1 LSEKSQKKL
10 AELFAKYT
18 GLSEIKNADKKE
30 KVIKKIL
37 KKAKKLESKLTKA
50 ESPEIKKRDKKAAK
64 KDKKEVV
71 KKEKKSVVFN
81 EQDNEVIIG
90 TERKWNDA
98 KGNKA
103 AFV

>member
-1 LSEKSQKKL
+1 MVKKNL
-10 AELFAKYT
+10 R
-18 GLSEIKNADKKE
+18 EIINQIE
-30 KVIKKIL
+30 
-37 KKAKKLESKLTKA
+37 
-50 ESPEIKKRDKKAAK
+50 
-64 KDKKEVV
+64 DKKEVV

-98 KGNKA
+98 YKNKA